1 MLNNDLLC
9 DLVFLPDPMSV
20 TMTLRTGQS
29 QAALDKE
36 KPPEILSP
44 DLDDIEQIDKDSR
57 DLFKEVLTVN
67 TLSKQVKFTLFCCG
81 L

>member
-1 MLNNDLLC
+1 
-9 DLVFLPDPMSV
+9 MSV

-36 KPPEILSP
+36 KPSEILSP
-44 DLDDIEQIDKDSR
+44 DLDDIEQIDKESR
-57 DLFKEVLTVN
+57 DLFKQVLTAN
-67 TLSKQVKFTLFCCG
+67 TLSKQVEFTLFWCE